1 MSKCQW
7 YLCENNTNTK
17 FCCIK
22 CKNKF
27 HTKKKRKELKTRSIE
42 YKGGCCENC
51 GYSKCIDALEFHHVD
66 ATQKDFGIA
75 ASGIT
80 RSWDKMKIE
89 LDKCILLCSNCHREI
104 HAELK
109 ID

>member
-1 MSKCQW
+1 MKKCQW
-7 YLCENNTNTK
+7 YLCENETNTK

-27 HTKKKRKELKTRSIE
+27 HTKKKRKDLKIKSIE

-51 GYSKCIDALEFHHVD
+51 GYNKCVDALEFHHLD
-66 ATQKDFGIA
+66 STQKDFGIA

-80 RSWDKMKIE
+80 RSWDKMKVE
-89 LDKCILLCSNCHREI
+89 LDKCILLCANCHREL
-104 HAELK
+104 HAESNT
-109 ID
+109 D